1 MGAEPLRPELPEETK
16 RIEAAGGFVQEGAT
30 AMGSG
35 KEYRVN
41 GRLAGRRGS
50 RFRFGIRRAC
60 ETEGVELIAGPGR
73 LGKGEGQ
80 VGKWLVEPRLH
91 DVPCQGD
98 LYYKSNLK
106 LKASQQRL
114 GS

>member
-1 MGAEPLRPELPEETK
+1 MLVGAEPLRPELPEETK

-41 GRLAGRRGS
+41 GRLAGGRGS

-80 VGKWLVEPRLH
+80 VGK
-91 DVPCQGD
+91 
-98 LYYKSNLK
+98 
-106 LKASQQRL
+106 
-114 GS
+114 